1 MAKSKLWKSF
11 VQKHAPPA
19 EYGKRMSGQH
29 STHQEQFMRLFIA
42 SEPEVL
48 RYILAVI
55 PDVNDARD
63 VLQETAAA
71 LWRKMD
77 AYDPAAPF
85 TPWACRFASNEIR
98 AFLRR
103 EQRQR
108 RWLDEDVAELL
119 RTHQERA
126 PEQEAAQ
133 AEHLR
138 ECLEALPPAQ
148 HELLRRYYFEE
159 QTVEA
164 IARAL
169 HRTADAVYKTLQRS
183 RQALADCVKRKQ
195 EAAA

>member
-1 MAKSKLWKSF
+1 
-11 VQKHAPPA
+11 
-19 EYGKRMSGQH
+19 MSDFRPRSH
-29 STHQEQFMRLFIA
+29 EQFMRLFIA

-55 PDVNDARD
+55 PNVTDARD

-77 AYDPAAPF
+77 GYDPAAPF
-85 TPWACRFASNEIR
+85 TPWACRFAANEIR

-103 EQRQR
+103 EHRQR
-108 RWLDEDVAELL
+108 RWLDADVAELL
-119 RTHQERA
+119 RVHQEQA
-126 PEQEAAQ
+126 LQSDDGS

-138 ECLEALPPAQ
+138 ECLESLPPAQ

-159 QTVEA
+159 QPVEA

-169 HRTADAVYKTLQRS
+169 NRTADAVYKTLQRS
-183 RQALADCVKRKQ
+183 RQALADCLKRKQ